1 MHHAKLFKNGNSVVL
16 AIPEQIRQDY
26 ELNAGD
32 TVKIIPSPDDAGIG
46 PQFLIL
52 YKTIFEIPKETHHAR
67 KATRKAH

>member
-1 MHHAKLFKNGNSVVL
+1 MHQAKLFKNGNSVVL
-16 AIPEQIRQDY
+16 AIPEEIRQRY

-32 TVKIIPSPDDAGIG
+32 TVKIIPSPDDPGIG

-52 YKTIFEIPKETHHAR
+52 YKAIFEIPKETHHAR